1 VQRRNLLAPGV
12 LEHRFMNTIDGR
24 SRDSLSRL
32 PVINPATGEVFCDVP
47 EASIAD
53 LEDAVRAAAN
63 AQPAWA
69 SCAPAERRTIIAKI
83 GEVLRDNQRELA
95 SLIVLEQGKPMAR
108 ALDEV
113 NRAAQQLDLLL
124 QIELQDDEVVDSNGR
139 VVKLLYR
146 PLGVVGA
153 ITPWNM
159 PLVLMVPK
167 IVHAL
172 YTGNTIVV
180 KPSPFTPV
188 SSLKLVELAA
198 SLLPAGV
205 LNIIA
210 GGGEIG
216 QRLVEHPHVQ
226 KIAFTGSVP
235 TGKRVMASAAA
246 TLKRLTLELGGNDAA
261 IVLEDVDPK
270 AFAYRIFQGAFA
282 NSGQVCMAIKR
293 LYVHEAIYEEMCGAL
308 AEIAKSSIVGD
319 GAIEGTQMGPLQ
331 NKMQYD
337 LVASLID
344 DARQSGG
351 RILSGGVMQKGG
363 GYYIQPVVVADL
375 KEGSRLVD
383 EEQFGPVL
391 PVIRFTDV
399 DDVVTRANS
408 TQFGLAASVWS
419 NDVNRAEAVAARLE
433 AGSVWINH
441 HIGAD
446 VNIPFSGAKW
456 SGIGQQYSLAGLRG
470 FMQVQALYSP
480 VPLS

>member
-1 VQRRNLLAPGV
+1 VQQRNLLAPGV

-69 SCAPAERRTIIAKI
+69 SRAPAERRTIIAKI

-124 QIELQDDEVVDSNGR
+124 RIELQDDEVVDSNGR
-139 VVKLLYR
+139 AVKLLYR

-188 SSLKLVELAA
+188 SSLRLVELAA
-198 SLLPAGV
+198 PLLPAGV
-205 LNIIA
+205 LNIIT

-216 QRLVEHPHVQ
+216 QRLVEHPDVQ

-261 IVLEDVDPK
+261 IVLEDVDSK
-270 AFAYRIFQGAFA
+270 AFASRIFQGAFA

-308 AEIAKSSIVGD
+308 ADIAKSSIVGD

-351 RILSGGVMQKGG
+351 RILSGGVMQNGG

-470 FMQVQALYSP
+470 FMQVQALYPP